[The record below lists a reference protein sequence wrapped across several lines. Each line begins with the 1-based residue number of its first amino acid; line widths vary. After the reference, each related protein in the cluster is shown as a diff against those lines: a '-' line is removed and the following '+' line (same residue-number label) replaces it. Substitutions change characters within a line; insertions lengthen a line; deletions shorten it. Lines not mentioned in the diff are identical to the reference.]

1 MGCFE
6 SALNIFLFNV
16 FKLKLHFIICRDK
29 KIICM
34 INQKE
39 VCGFHGKGD
48 VCNLLLLLL
57 LLLVVV
63 SLLSKD
69 KIHWQL
75 KGKIIDMKNTQIE
88 PRFFQA

>member
-1 MGCFE
+1 M
-6 SALNIFLFNV
+6 
-16 FKLKLHFIICRDK
+16 HDK
-29 KIICM
+29 S
-34 INQKE
+34 E
-39 VCGFHGKGD
+39 RRLGGFHGKGD
-48 VCNLLLLLL
+48 VCNLLLLL
-57 LLLVVV
+57 VV

>member
-1 MGCFE
+1 M
-6 SALNIFLFNV
+6 
-16 FKLKLHFIICRDK
+16 HDK
-29 KIICM
+29 S
-34 INQKE
+34 E
-39 VCGFHGKGD
+39 RRLGGFHGKGD
-48 VCNLLLLLL
+48 VCNLLLLLFL
-57 LLLVVV
+57 LLLVV